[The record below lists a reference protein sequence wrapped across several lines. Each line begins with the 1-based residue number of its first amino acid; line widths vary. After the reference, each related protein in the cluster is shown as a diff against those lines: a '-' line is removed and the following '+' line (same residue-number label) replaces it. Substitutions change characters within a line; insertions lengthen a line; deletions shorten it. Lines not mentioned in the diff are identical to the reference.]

1 MCSRLELVALVRRCR
16 LTPTCFASPAG
27 RQGTKAGRARFCLR
41 IHAGIKLEILPYSE
55 ARYFHREPLRAGV
68 AAPHPYF
75 QKGIR
80 ESAKSKRRESVRA
93 APKRLRQQVATE
105 RSDSDGRERQAR
117 VGSTYLLRLCD
128 ELRERERA
136 SALSAVF
143 SK

>member
-1 MCSRLELVALVRRCR
+1 MRMRQ
-16 LTPTCFASPAG
+16 AG
-27 RQGTKAGRARFCLR
+27 
-41 IHAGIKLEILPYSE
+41 
-55 ARYFHREPLRAGV
+55 YFHRGRLRAGV

-105 RSDSDGRERQAR
+105 RSDSD
-117 VGSTYLLRLCD
+117 
-128 ELRERERA
+128 ELRRRETPA

>member
-1 MCSRLELVALVRRCR
+1 MPAFEK
-16 LTPTCFASPAG
+16 PKSPAG

-41 IHAGIKLEILPYSE
+41 IQIRRYRFHVRSQQTG
-55 ARYFHREPLRAGV
+55 YFHRGRLRAGV

-93 APKRLRQQVATE
+93 APKRLRSRSE
-105 RSDSDGRERQAR
+105 RSEDSDGRERQAR

-128 ELRERERA
+128 ELRGRQPT

-143 SK
+143 SHGFGALEIHSNSI

>member
-1 MCSRLELVALVRRCR
+1 MPAFEK
-16 LTPTCFASPAG
+16 PKSPAG

-41 IHAGIKLEILPYSE
+41 IQIRRYRFHVRSQQTG
-55 ARYFHREPLRAGV
+55 YFHRGRLRAGV

-93 APKRLRQQVATE
+93 APKRLRSRSRPKGVTATSCA
-105 RSDSDGRERQAR
+105 SDRRERAR
-117 VGSTYLLRLCD
+117 AMSKTEGLAT
-128 ELRERERA
+128 RA

-143 SK
+143 SHGFGALEIHSNSI